1 MTTPGYGGS
10 GESRPG
16 QLSAGTGGGDPT
28 LEPGQVPASLFGSP
42 LPAGTGAPGSP
53 GGGMPTDPTLESGQL
68 YEGISGL
75 GPAALADTGAPG
87 STGAQNT
94 AGGPDRIT
102 YTEPGSYLDGTYDQ
116 ETFTDSISGT
126 GDWTQAN
133 DATYGAGPQ
142 LPGIAGNQPTS
153 TGAGQG
159 RVRGGRS
166 EIGRGR
172 IA

>member
-1 MTTPGYGGS
+1 MTTPGYDGS
-10 GESRPG
+10 GEFRPAR
-16 QLSAGTGGGDPT
+16 LKAGTGGGGDPT
-28 LEPGQVPASLFGSP
+28 LMPGQAPASLFGSP

-53 GGGMPTDPTLESGQL
+53 GGGIPTDPTLESGQL

-75 GPAALADTGAPG
+75 GPADLANTGAPG

-94 AGGPDRIT
+94 SGGGDQVT
-102 YTEPGSYLDGTYDQ
+102 YTEPGSFLTATYEQNTISDNV
-116 ETFTDSISGT
+116 SGT
-126 GDWTQAN
+126 GDWTGAN

-159 RVRGGRS
+159 RVMRGGR
-166 EIGRGR
+166 G
-172 IA
+172 A